1 MENNNVKNGCGC
13 INTDDNNTSCCPTG
27 FSCCTP
33 EEPAKQPRRLEI
45 EFLYLDLSLCQ
56 RCRET
61 ESTLAEAVA
70 EVARVL
76 EAAGIQVTV
85 RNIHVQTEEQARELG
100 LVSSPTI
107 RINGEDIQLDARESL
122 CESCGDLCGT
132 DVDCRV
138 WAYQGQEYTV
148 PPKAMIIEAILK
160 EVYGGGSNDKK
171 PSASRRTQDIPDNL
185 KRFFAA
191 KRNKEKNNEK

>member
-1 MENNNVKNGCGC
+1 MENNNLKNGCGC
-13 INTDDNNTSCCPTG
+13 INTAGNNASCCPG
-27 FSCCTP
+27 GSSCCNP
-33 EEPAKQPRRLEI
+33 EEPANQPHRLEI

-61 ESTLAEAVA
+61 ESTLAGAVA

-76 EAAGIQVTV
+76 EAAGIQVTI
-85 RNIHVQTEEQARELG
+85 RNIHVQTEEQARAVG
-100 LVSSPTI
+100 LLSSPTI
-107 RINGEDIQLDARESL
+107 RINGEDIQLEARENL

-138 WAYQGQEYTV
+138 WVYQGQEYTA

-160 EVYGGGSNDKK
+160 AVYGGNRNDKK
-171 PSASRRTQDIPDNL
+171 SSASRRNRDIPDNL

-191 KRNKEKNNEK
+191 KRNKEK